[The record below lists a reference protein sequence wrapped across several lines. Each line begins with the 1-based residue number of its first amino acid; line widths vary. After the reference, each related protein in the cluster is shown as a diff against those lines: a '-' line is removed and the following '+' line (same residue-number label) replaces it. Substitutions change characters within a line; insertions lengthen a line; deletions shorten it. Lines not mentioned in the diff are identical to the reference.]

1 MLKLVTQPR
10 SRRKREWWRATPGRS
25 GACSVPPPP
34 AEGPAD
40 RDERGMSRIRWSGGR
55 LSQPREPE
63 LAGRARWGDT
73 TRAHGGRGSRRPSLL
88 WRRLEN
94 GLAAVTGAPE
104 NYGSHR
110 AECWVSK
117 KF

>member
-34 AEGPAD
+34 PPKAPPIATKEACRGSEGGPEPAVAAARARAD
-40 RDERGMSRIRWSGGR
+40 R
-55 LSQPREPE
+55 
-63 LAGRARWGDT
+63 ARSGDT
-73 TRAHGGRGSRRPSLL
+73 TRAHGGHGSRRPSLL